1 MCTCVHI
8 YQIQSGLTF
17 EIPCTQDS
25 VKRKGFTQNGFR
37 HQTDGYTLLFS
48 TMESEEPEDRTE
60 QGFFCIGS
68 KLTPSYTTVDFSEYN
83 NVEKWD
89 HLWQKKA
96 EELDISEFFP
106 ILLTIFG

>member
-1 MCTCVHI
+1 MHTGFSEEER
-8 YQIQSGLTF
+8 QA
-17 EIPCTQDS
+17 
-25 VKRKGFTQNGFR
+25 FTQNGFR

-60 QGFFCIGS
+60 QVFCIGS
-68 KLTPSYTTVDFSEYN
+68 KLTPSYTTVGFSEYN
-83 NVEKWD
+83 NLEKWD

-96 EELDISEFFP
+96 EELDTSEICP